1 MKKSR
6 IFISITL
13 ATLMFGI
20 LFSAACTPSNAPAQQ
35 NAVNSAPVLDDS
47 FDTATTQPGPT
58 SAAETETIPPD
69 PTIVPEEAST
79 TRVLMIGSGAH
90 IGMQLFQYDI
100 NNSFRETVDK
110 KLVGD
115 KKTIEF
121 AGKKYE
127 LVYRETRTVLMS
139 LGTVYDYEIIGETDF
154 NHVSFLPDGT
164 LVDICS
170 YSLGLGSVS
179 IGKNAK
185 GEDVRDAVLKALKDE
200 IDVSD
205 FECCNITLPT
215 VYEDGTL
222 SSYDIVWYN
231 QINGIHVSG
240 GVSVSV
246 EADGKIT
253 SVSMGNKLGNDYSSV
268 PNDVSIEKYVPDVE
282 KKVREVFGDA
292 LVEFKIYNSPLTSIT
307 HVYGEPCLCYF
318 VGVKY
323 IHDDGQ
329 PWDEAIEIAVMLCP

>member
-6 IFISITL
+6 IFISIVL
-13 ATLMFGI
+13 ATLMFGT
-20 LFSAACTPSNAPAQQ
+20 LFSAACTPANAPAQQ
-35 NAVNSAPVLDDS
+35 ETVSPTPVLSDPVEA
-47 FDTATTQPGPT
+47 ATT
-58 SAAETETIPPD
+58 PPD
-69 PTIVPEEAST
+69 PTIVPEEKST
-79 TRVLMIGSGAH
+79 NRVLTIGSGTYSGTH
-90 IGMQLFQYDI
+90 LFQYDV
-100 NNSFRETVDK
+100 NDWYSVTVDK
-110 KLVGD
+110 ELVGD

-121 AGKKYE
+121 AGKKFE
-127 LVYRETRTVLMS
+127 LVYRETVTILMS
-139 LGTVYDYEIIGETDF
+139 LGTVYDYEIIGGGTYL
-154 NHVSFLPDGT
+154 NRARFLPDGT
-164 LVDICS
+164 LVSIS
-170 YSLGLGSVS
+170 AEALGLGTVS
-179 IGKNAK
+179 IPKNAK

-231 QINGIHVSG
+231 QINGIEVSG

-253 SVSMGNKLGNDYSSV
+253 SVSMGNKLGNDYSGV
-268 PNDVSIEKYVPDVE
+268 PDDVSIEKYIPNIE

-292 LVEFKIYNSPLTSIT
+292 LVDFEIYNSPRPYIVC
-307 HVYGEPCLCYF
+307 VYGEPCLRYL

-329 PWDEAIEIAVMLCP
+329 PWGEGFYVAVMLCP